1 MNQYRILIID
11 PDKDFCGYLQSN
23 LKCEG
28 YHVLTSQSAKNI
40 LDLKL
45 YQYDLVI
52 LETQL
57 KDVSGFKLV
66 HDIRN
71 NPETTSLPIIFM
83 SSKPGENE
91 MMTGYS
97 VGADDFLL
105 KPFFIRELAARI
117 KVIIRRSEEQ
127 KNVNVQLLAYD
138 QLKLNL
144 SKMQVKVD
152 GETVPFTKK
161 EFEIMKLFLE
171 NKNRIFSRDD
181 LLKLIWSEEA
191 FILGRTIDVNITRI
205 RQKIGNYS
213 NRIVTKIGVGYS
225 FEG

>member
-1 MNQYRILIID
+1 MSEYRILIID

-23 LKCEG
+23 LKSEG
-28 YHVLTSQSAKNI
+28 YHVETCQSAKDT
-40 LDLKL
+40 LDMKL
-45 YQYDLVI
+45 FQYDLLI

-57 KDVSGFKLV
+57 SDGSGFKLV
-66 HDIRN
+66 HEIRN
-71 NPETTSLPIIFM
+71 QKDTSSLPIIFM

-91 MMTGYS
+91 MMTAFS

-117 KVIIRRSEEQ
+117 KVIIRRSEEL
-127 KNVNVQLLAYD
+127 KNANVEILVYE

-144 SKMQVKVD
+144 SKMQVKVA

>member
-1 MNQYRILIID
+1 MNKYRILIID
-11 PDKDFCGYLQSN
+11 PDIDFCGYLQSN
-23 LKCEG
+23 LKSEG
-28 YHVLTSQSAKNI
+28 YHVETCQDVKNI

-45 YQYDLVI
+45 HQYDLII

-57 KDVSGFKLV
+57 RDVSGFKLV

-71 NPETTSLPIIFM
+71 NPFTTSLPIIFM

-91 MMTGYS
+91 MMTAFS

-105 KPFFIRELAARI
+105 KPFFIRELVARI

-127 KNVNVQLLAYD
+127 KNVNIQLLVYD

-152 GETVPFTKK
+152 GETVPFTRK

-171 NKNRIFSRDD
+171 NKNRIFSRED
-181 LLKLIWSEEA
+181 LLKLIWSEES
-191 FILGRTIDVNITRI
+191 FVLGRTIDVNITRI
-205 RQKIGNYS
+205 RHKIGNYG
-213 NRIVTKIGVGYS
+213 NHIVTKIGKGYC
-225 FEG
+225 FEE

>member
-1 MNQYRILIID
+1 MNEYRILIID
-11 PDKDFCGYLQSN
+11 PDKDFSGYLQSN
-23 LKCEG
+23 LKNEG
-28 YHVLTSQSAKNI
+28 YHAETCQSSKDT
-40 LDLKL
+40 LGLKL
-45 YQYDLVI
+45 FQYDLLI

-57 KDVSGFKLV
+57 SDGSGFKLV

-71 NPETTSLPIIFM
+71 NPEAISLPIIFM

-91 MMTGYS
+91 MMTAFS

-127 KNVNVQLLAYD
+127 KNVNVEMLVYD

-144 SKMQVKVD
+144 SKMQVKVE

-205 RQKIGNYS
+205 RHKIGNYS
-213 NRIVTKIGVGYS
+213 NHIVTKIGLGYS

>member
-1 MNQYRILIID
+1 MNEYRILIID

-23 LKCEG
+23 LKSEG
-28 YHVLTSQSAKNI
+28 YFVEIRQDVRDISV
-40 LDLKL
+40 LKL
-45 YQYDLVI
+45 YQYDLLI

-57 KDVSGFKLV
+57 NNASGFKLV
-66 HDIRN
+66 HDLRN
-71 NPETTSLPIIFM
+71 NTETSLLPIIFM

-91 MMTGYS
+91 VMTAFS

-105 KPFFIRELAARI
+105 KPFFIRELTARI

-127 KNVNVQLLAYD
+127 KNGNVETLAYE

-144 SKMQVKVD
+144 LKMQVKVE

-171 NKNRIFSRDD
+171 NKNRIFSRED
-181 LLKLIWSEEA
+181 LLKLIWSDEA
-191 FILGRTIDVNITRI
+191 FVLGRTIDVNITRI
-205 RQKIGNYS
+205 RQKIGNYG
-213 NRIVTKIGVGYS
+213 NHIVTKIGKGYS

>member
-1 MNQYRILIID
+1 MNKYRILIID

-23 LKCEG
+23 LKSEG
-28 YHVLTSQSAKNI
+28 YYVETCQDVKNI
-40 LDLKL
+40 VDLKL
-45 YQYDLVI
+45 HQYDLVI

-71 NPETTSLPIIFM
+71 NPNTASLSVIFL

-91 MMTGYS
+91 MMTAFS

-105 KPFFIRELAARI
+105 KPFYIRELAARI
-117 KVIIRRSEEQ
+117 KVIIRRAEAR
-127 KNVNVQLLAYD
+127 KNENIELLEYE

-144 SKMQVKVD
+144 SKMQVKVE

-171 NKNRIFSRDD
+171 NKNRIFSRED

-191 FILGRTIDVNITRI
+191 FVLGRTIDVNITRI

-213 NRIVTKIGVGYS
+213 NHIVTKIGKGYC
-225 FEG
+225 FEE